1 VASQRKPGLRVLL
14 LEDDI
19 GDLASLTQ
27 ALEEAHPDCRLL
39 RVDTRNAFERALD
52 GFAPDVILSN
62 PGVAEFTALQA
73 LRLTQNRLPG
83 CPFLLVARAFGQMS
97 SDCLRAG
104 AADFIR
110 TAEMS
115 RLAPSIAAAIRL
127 RAPLRKLSKRQRQVL
142 QLIVAG
148 YSTREIAA
156 RLRLSAKTVEAH
168 RTEMMSRLGIRGIAG
183 LVGYAIRAGF
193 TSTVA
198 NGELRGPRSRHVATP
213 PE

>member
-1 VASQRKPGLRVLL
+1 VASQRKPGFRVLL
-14 LEDDI
+14 LEDEI
-19 GDLASLTQ
+19 GDLANLTQ
-27 ALEEAHPDCRLL
+27 ALEEVHPECRLL
-39 RVDTRNAFERALD
+39 RVDTRKAFERALD
-52 GFAPDVILSN
+52 SFAPDVVLSN
-62 PGVAEFTALQA
+62 PGVAELTALQA
-73 LRLTQNRLPG
+73 LRLTQSRLPG
-83 CPFLLVARAFGQMS
+83 CPFLLIARNFGQMS

-148 YSTREIAA
+148 YSTREIAL

-168 RTEMMSRLGIRGIAG
+168 RTQMMSRLGIRGIAG
-183 LVGYAIRAGF
+183 LVGYAIRVGF
-193 TSTVA
+193 DSTVA
-198 NGELRGPRSRHVATP
+198 NGEPRARRSRQVTP